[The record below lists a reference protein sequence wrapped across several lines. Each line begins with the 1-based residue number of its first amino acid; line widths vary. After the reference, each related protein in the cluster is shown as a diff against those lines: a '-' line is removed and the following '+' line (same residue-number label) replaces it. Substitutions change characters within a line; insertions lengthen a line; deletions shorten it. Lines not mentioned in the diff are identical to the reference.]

1 MDPTLNGEVMFFL
14 QTVKEQLTEHF
25 QGLFLYCKE
34 NVGHLI
40 WNLLVIF
47 FIFFAATG
55 SPPFRCFDKRN
66 YFSAALS
73 AVSGQT
79 HL

>member
-1 MDPTLNGEVMFFL
+1 MEMATTMVTTMMSITPKLLMS
-14 QTVKEQLTEHF
+14 HR
-25 QGLFLYCKE
+25 
-34 NVGHLI
+34 
-40 WNLLVIF
+40 LVIF

-55 SPPFRCFDKRN
+55 SPPFRCFDQRN

>member
-34 NVGHLI
+34 NVGQIGRAH
-40 WNLLVIF
+40 V
-47 FIFFAATG
+47 
-55 SPPFRCFDKRN
+55 
-66 YFSAALS
+66 
-73 AVSGQT
+73 
-79 HL
+79 